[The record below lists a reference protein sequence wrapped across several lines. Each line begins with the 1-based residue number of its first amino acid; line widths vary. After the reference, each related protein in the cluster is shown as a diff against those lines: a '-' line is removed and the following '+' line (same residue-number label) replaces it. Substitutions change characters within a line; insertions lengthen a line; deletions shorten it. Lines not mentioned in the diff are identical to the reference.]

1 MSKTHSEI
9 RFDKA
14 RKKLS
19 DAFKNLEDV
28 MKQKLHEA
36 AIQSTM
42 IRASEHDVGG
52 RQAQIVEQLATIQSL
67 NLEINNLQ
75 KNLINAGNET
85 DFLNEK
91 NKLLADK
98 FAKLQKESL
107 CFIETIETDITLI
120 EEVMQN
126 HDS

>member
-1 MSKTHSEI
+1 
-9 RFDKA
+9 
-14 RKKLS
+14 
-19 DAFKNLEDV
+19 

-91 NKLLADK
+91 NKFLAEK
-98 FAKLQKESL
+98 FTKLQRESL
-107 CFIETIETDITLI
+107 CFIEAIETDITLI
-120 EEVMQN
+120 EEAIEN

>member
-42 IRASEHDVGG
+42 IGASENDVGG

-91 NKLLADK
+91 NKFLAEK
-98 FAKLQKESL
+98 FSKLQKESL
-107 CFIETIETDITLI
+107 CFIEAIETDIALI
-120 EEVMQN
+120 EEVIKN